1 MSSAPHIPNASTH
14 SDLADW
20 GVQPNALDGAS
31 HSSGRLLYKGP
42 NNQPESGIW
51 VCTPGRWTLS
61 IPRDELCY
69 FMFASTKGNEILRN
83 SISRFLKCSQMES
96 FWKKIFAYVSRT
108 YPGFVDTGLIEKCI
122 ATYVRSSCAQRIKI
136 P

>member
-51 VCTPGRWTLS
+51 VCTPGKWFCHVT
-61 IPRDELCY
+61 RDEFCH
-69 FMFASTKGNEILRN
+69 
-83 SISRFLKCSQMES
+83 FLKGRC
-96 FWKKIFAYVSRT
+96 
-108 YPGFVDTGLIEKCI
+108 
-122 ATYVRSSCAQRIKI
+122 TYVHESGEVIDITPDTAAFFPKDWKGVCTVHEEITKVYMIR
-136 P
+136 

>member
-20 GVQPNALDGAS
+20 CVQPNALDGAS

-51 VCTPGRWTLS
+51 VCTPGSWTLS

-69 FMFASTKGNEILRN
+69 FMSGRATYRSTEGEVIEVAAGTTVMFPAGWAGECTVHETMRN
-83 SISRFLKCSQMES
+83 SYML
-96 FWKKIFAYVSRT
+96 V
-108 YPGFVDTGLIEKCI
+108 
-122 ATYVRSSCAQRIKI
+122 
-136 P
+136 

>member
-69 FMFASTKGNEILRN
+69 FMSGRATYRSTEGEVIEVAAGTTVMFPAGWAGECTVHETMRN
-83 SISRFLKCSQMES
+83 SYML
-96 FWKKIFAYVSRT
+96 V
-108 YPGFVDTGLIEKCI
+108 
-122 ATYVRSSCAQRIKI
+122 
-136 P
+136 

>member
-1 MSSAPHIPNASTH
+1 MSSAPHIPKASIH

-20 GVQPNALDGAS
+20 GAQPNALEGAS

-51 VCTPGRWTLS
+51 VCTPGRWALS

-69 FMFASTKGNEILRN
+69 FMSGRATYRSTEGEVIEVAAGTTVMFPAGWTGECTVHEIMRN
-83 SISRFLKCSQMES
+83 SYM
-96 FWKKIFAYVSRT
+96 
-108 YPGFVDTGLIEKCI
+108 LI
-122 ATYVRSSCAQRIKI
+122 
-136 P
+136 

>member
-20 GVQPNALDGAS
+20 GVQPNALGGAS

-69 FMFASTKGNEILRN
+69 FMSGRATYLSTEGEVIEVATGTTVMFPAGWAGECTVHETMRN
-83 SISRFLKCSQMES
+83 SYML
-96 FWKKIFAYVSRT
+96 V
-108 YPGFVDTGLIEKCI
+108 
-122 ATYVRSSCAQRIKI
+122 
-136 P
+136 